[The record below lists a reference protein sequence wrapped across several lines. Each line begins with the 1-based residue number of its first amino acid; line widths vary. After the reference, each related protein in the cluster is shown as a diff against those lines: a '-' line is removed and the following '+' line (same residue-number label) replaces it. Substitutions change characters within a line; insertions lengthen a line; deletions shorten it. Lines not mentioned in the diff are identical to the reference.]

1 MDKPSIKAAI
11 FDMDGLM
18 LDTEG
23 VERDTFRRAATEF
36 GYSVPDEIYL
46 QVVGRTGKD
55 AQQIFCSALGDAFP
69 FDEIRI
75 RWREYVDHHVTTCG
89 VRHKAGLLDLLSL
102 MESRSLPK
110 AVATS
115 TRRVRALRLLGQ
127 SNLLS
132 RFDVVVA
139 ADDISRGK
147 PDPEI
152 FLTAAQRLD
161 VRPEECIVFEDS
173 GPGIRAAHAAGM
185 LAILVPDL
193 VMPVDEVC
201 RLAYR
206 VCNSLDDARD
216 LF

>member
-1 MDKPSIKAAI
+1 
-11 FDMDGLM
+11 M

-23 VERDTFRRAATEF
+23 VERDTFKRAASEF
-36 GYSVPDEIYL
+36 GYSVPEEIYL

-55 AQQIFCSALGDAFP
+55 AQQIFSNALGETFP
-69 FDEIRI
+69 FDDIRI
-75 RWREYVDHHVTTCG
+75 RWREYVDLHVTTHG
-89 VRHKAGLLDLLSL
+89 VPHKSGLLNLLTL
-102 MESRSLPK
+102 IESRSLPK

-115 TRRVRALRLLGQ
+115 TRRVRALRLLER

-132 RFDVVVA
+132 RFDAVVA
-139 ADDISRGK
+139 ADDVTHGK

-152 FLTAAQRLD
+152 FLTAAQRLN

-173 GPGIRAAHAAGM
+173 AAGIRAAHAAGM

-193 VMPVDEVC
+193 VMPADDVC

-206 VCNSLDDARD
+206 ICDSLDDARD